1 MNNNYITLFKEIVH
15 NCEILS
21 EQVMELDKKN
31 NDEKGL
37 NTATIMRDD
46 YANLYDRLKAED
58 FDPST
63 LTRNDY
69 AKILAGTYITMSNL
83 EDKIKVLQKAVSGY
97 KVDILPK
104 LQRVVEE
111 TKTDEE
117 VRELVEKIFQ

>member
-1 MNNNYITLFKEIVH
+1 MNNNYITLFREITH

-21 EQVMELDKKN
+21 EQVMELDRKN

-37 NTATIMRDD
+37 NTATIMRND
-46 YANLYDRLKAED
+46 YAKLYDRLKAED

-63 LTRNDY
+63 LTRDDY
-69 AKILAGTYITMSNL
+69 IKFLAATYITMNNL
-83 EDKIKVLQKAVSGY
+83 EDKIQVLQKAVSGY

>member
-69 AKILAGTYITMSNL
+69 AKILAATYITMSNL

>member
-1 MNNNYITLFKEIVH
+1 MNNNYITLFREIAH

-46 YANLYDRLKAED
+46 YAKLYNRLKTED

-63 LTRNDY
+63 LTRDDY
-69 AKILAGTYITMSNL
+69 LKILAATYITMNNL
-83 EDKIKVLQKAVSGY
+83 EDKIQVLQKAVSGY

>member
-1 MNNNYITLFKEIVH
+1 MNNNYITLFKEIAH

-31 NDEKGL
+31 NDKKGL

-69 AKILAGTYITMSNL
+69 AKILAATYITMSNL
-83 EDKIKVLQKAVSGY
+83 NDKISVLQKAVSGY
-97 KVDILPK
+97 MVDVLPK
-104 LQRVVEE
+104 LMRVVEE